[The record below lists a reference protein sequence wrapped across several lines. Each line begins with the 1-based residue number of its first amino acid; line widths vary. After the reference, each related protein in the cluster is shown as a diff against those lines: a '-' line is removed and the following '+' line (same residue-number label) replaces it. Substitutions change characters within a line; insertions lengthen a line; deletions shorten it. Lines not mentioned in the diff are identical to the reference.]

1 MAGPLISF
9 GVDNE
14 QHVQRQA
21 NILAGV
27 IASVH
32 QQVPRSILGSLV
44 GGIALL
50 VVFWHV
56 HDARLLTGLVAA
68 LLIESLA
75 RLHLSRAYRRARIDA
90 DNVESWASR
99 WVLQAAVAGVL
110 WGLAGGLLFPAGDPL
125 KQLVLVT
132 VLLGVAFGSLTLYA
146 TYRPALFAFL
156 PIALL
161 PLIGRMAL
169 QPDPAYVTAAIV
181 MLAMFAFTM
190 FYGRNFGTTVLE
202 AVRNN
207 HANEALVGQLLN
219 EKRVAD
225 EARRAAEE
233 ATRSKTKFFAAA
245 SHDLRQPLQAIGI
258 YCSLLK
264 KRAQGPLEPLA
275 KSLSAAVDSLSK
287 LVEELLEISRLDAGA
302 IQPRLQQVLLD
313 ELLAQLAQEFT
324 PLAHGKGL
332 EMRVRRRQ
340 LAVESDPV
348 LLARVL
354 RNLLGNAIRYTSRG
368 GVLIAARP
376 RGGLV
381 SIEVWDTGPGIR
393 QDELSRVFDEFYRGE
408 SSKGEPASGFGLGL
422 SIVRRI
428 CNVLGHPLIVTTRPG
443 TGTVFRIE
451 TPVSALPH
459 RGPRPPATLT
469 DSNIVAL
476 TGQTLV
482 LIEDNDEIRTSLQ
495 NLLYSWGAEVIAEAS
510 YTAALHEQLAARRR
524 IDLIVADQNLRDGIT
539 GVEVVLKIREL
550 AGRPVPVVMLTAVTV
565 GEVIG
570 EFQRAVK
577 RALEGRPA
585 LAGVIATSRVEEPA
599 VLQKPTN
606 AIRLNN
612 RIAKSLGL
620 LQREPFAA
628 AAPAVTLGATTIS
641 RSLDSRPTTAG
652 RS

>member
-1 MAGPLISF
+1 MAGPHIRF
-9 GVDNE
+9 GIDDE
-14 QHVQRQA
+14 QRAQRQA
-21 NILAGV
+21 SILAGV

-32 QQVPRSILGSLV
+32 LQVPRSVLGSLV
-44 GGIALL
+44 GS
-50 VVFWHV
+50 
-56 HDARLLTGLVAA
+56 AA
-68 LLIESLA
+68 LLAVFWNVLDAPLIGGWLVAMLAESLA
-75 RLHLSRAYRRARIDA
+75 RLHMSRAHGKARVDA
-90 DNVESWASR
+90 DNVQAWANR
-99 WVLQAAVAGVL
+99 WVMQAAVAGLL
-110 WGLAGGLLFPAGDPL
+110 WGAAGWLFFIPADAL

-132 VLLGVAFGSLTLYA
+132 VILGVAFGSLTLYA
-146 TYRPALFAFL
+146 TYRPALIAFL
-156 PIALL
+156 PVALL
-161 PLIGRMAL
+161 PLIARMGA
-169 QPDPAYVTAAIV
+169 QQDPAYLTAAVV
-181 MLAMFAFTM
+181 MLAMLAFSI
-190 FYGRNFGTTVLE
+190 FFGRNFGATVLK

-207 HANEALVGQLLN
+207 YDNELLVGQLLN

-313 ELLAQLAQEFT
+313 ELLAQIVQEFT

-332 EMRVRRRQ
+332 ELRVRRPR

-354 RNLLGNAIRYTSRG
+354 RNLLGNAIRYTTEG
-368 GVLIAARP
+368 GVLLAAR
-376 RGGLV
+376 RRSGLV

-393 QDELSRVFDEFYRGE
+393 QDELARVFDEFYRGE

-443 TGTVFRIE
+443 SGTVFRVE
-451 TPVSALPH
+451 TPPSALPY
-459 RGPRPPATLT
+459 RGPRPPATLN
-469 DSNIVAL
+469 DSNICSL
-476 TGQTLV
+476 TGHTLV
-482 LIEDNDEIRTSLQ
+482 LIEDNEEIRNSLQ
-495 NLLYSWGAEVIAEAS
+495 HLLRSWGAEVVADAG
-510 YTAALHEQLAARRR
+510 YTPELAAQLSAQRR
-524 IDLIVADQNLRDGIT
+524 IDLIVADQNLGDGTT
-539 GVEVVLKIREL
+539 GAEVVLRIRENV
-550 AGRPVPVVMLTAVTV
+550 GGPVPVVMLTAAGI

-577 RALEGRPA
+577 RALEARPT
-585 LAGVIATSRVEEPA
+585 LAGVIARSRVEEPV

-620 LQREPFAA
+620 LTQ
-628 AAPAVTLGATTIS
+628 APPIGEKTTMTARPATIG
-641 RSLDSRPTTAG
+641 RP
-652 RS
+652 

>member
-1 MAGPLISF
+1 MASSYFLPPDDAPST
-9 GVDNE
+9 
-14 QHVQRQA
+14 QRQA
-21 NILAGV
+21 SILAG
-27 IASVH
+27 ILASVH
-32 QQVPRSILGSLV
+32 KQVPRSVFGSAVGAAALVAVFWNTLPAAAILGWL
-44 GGIALL
+44 
-50 VVFWHV
+50 
-56 HDARLLTGLVAA
+56 AA
-68 LLIESLA
+68 MAAETA
-75 RLHLSRAYRRARIDA
+75 GRVQMARAYRRARIDA
-90 DNVESWASR
+90 DNVHAWARR

-110 WGLAGGLLFPAGDPL
+110 WGVAGALFFQPAEPL
-125 KQLVLVT
+125 KLLVLVT

-156 PIALL
+156 PVALM
-161 PLIGRMAL
+161 PLVARMATE
-169 QPDPAYVTAAIV
+169 PDPAYLTAAV
-181 MLAMFAFTM
+181 VLLAMLAFTAF
-190 FYGRNFGTTVLE
+190 FGRNFGATVLE

-207 HANEALVGQLLN
+207 QDNERLVGQLLN

-275 KSLSAAVDSLSK
+275 KSLSGAVDSLSK

-313 ELLAQLAQEFT
+313 EMLGQIAQEFT

-332 EMRVRRRQ
+332 ELRVRRPH

-368 GVLIAARP
+368 GVLLAARR

-393 QDELSRVFDEFYRGE
+393 QSELPRVFDEFYRGE
-408 SSKGEPASGFGLGL
+408 SARNEPAGGFGLGL

-443 TGTVFRIE
+443 TGTVFRVE
-451 TPVSALPH
+451 TPPSALPH
-459 RGPRPPATLT
+459 QGPRPETARAEYGIRP
-469 DSNIVAL
+469 L
-476 TGQTLV
+476 TGHRLV
-482 LIEDNDEIRTSLQ
+482 LIEDNDEIRNSLQ
-495 NLLYSWGAEVIAEAS
+495 HLLGSWGAEVIAEPG
-510 YTAALHEQLAARRR
+510 YTPSLVAQLDSGRRV
-524 IDLIVADQNLRDGIT
+524 DLIVADQNLYDEVT
-539 GVEVVLKIREL
+539 GVEVALRIRE
-550 AGRPVPVVMLTAVTV
+550 AVGAPVPVIMLTAANA
-565 GEVIG
+565 GEVVG
-570 EFQRAVK
+570 DFQRTVK
-577 RALEGRPA
+577 RRLEARPA
-585 LAGVIATSRVEEPA
+585 LAGVIARSRVEEPV

-606 AIRLNN
+606 AILLNY
-612 RIAKSLGL
+612 RIARALGL
-620 LQREPFAA
+620 MREETPSLAEQA
-628 AAPAVTLGATTIS
+628 LTAAPRTIG
-641 RSLDSRPTTAG
+641 RPY
-652 RS
+652 

>member
-1 MAGPLISF
+1 MAGLLSSSSI
-9 GVDNE
+9 DNE
-14 QHVQRQA
+14 QLAQRQHR
-21 NILAGV
+21 IIAGV

-32 QQVPRSILGSLV
+32 RQVPRSVLGGVV
-44 GGIALL
+44 GA
-50 VVFWHV
+50 
-56 HDARLLTGLVAA
+56 AA
-68 LLIESLA
+68 LLAVFWNAHSRELLVGWFVVA
-75 RLHLSRAYRRARIDA
+75 VAELLVRLRMSVAYKQARIDA
-90 DNVESWASR
+90 DEVQKWSTR
-99 WVLQAAVAGVL
+99 WLLQAAAAGVI
-110 WGLAGGLLFPAGDPL
+110 WGAAGALFFLPGDPP

-132 VLLGVAFGSLTLYA
+132 VILGVAFGSLTVYS

-156 PIALL
+156 PAALL
-161 PLIGRMAL
+161 PLIFRLAA
-169 QPDPAYVTAAIV
+169 QQDPAYVTAGVVLLA
-181 MLAMFAFTM
+181 MLAFSLF
-190 FYGRNFGTTVLE
+190 FGRNFGTAMFE

-207 HANEALVGQLLN
+207 YENEVLVGQLLN

-233 ATRSKTKFFAAA
+233 ATRSKTRFFAAA

-275 KSLSAAVDSLSK
+275 KSLASAVDSLSK

-313 ELLAQLAQEFT
+313 ELLAQIAQEFT

-332 EMRVRRRQ
+332 ELRVRKPR

-354 RNLLGNAIRYTSRG
+354 RNLLGNAIRYTSQG
-368 GVLIAARP
+368 GVLLAARP
-376 RGGLV
+376 RGGLI
-381 SIEVWDTGPGIR
+381 SIEVWDTGPGIK
-393 QDELSRVFDEFYRGE
+393 QAELSRVFDEFYRGE
-408 SSKGEPASGFGLGL
+408 SAKGEQVGGFGLGL

-443 TGTVFRIE
+443 SGTVFRIE
-451 TPVSALPH
+451 TPLSALPH
-459 RGPRPPATLT
+459 RGPLPPATLNE
-469 DSNIVAL
+469 SHIRAL
-476 TGQTLV
+476 TGQRLV
-482 LIEDNDEIRTSLQ
+482 LIEDNDEIRSSLQ
-495 NLLYSWGAEVIAEAS
+495 HLLASWGADVIADTGFTPELSA
-510 YTAALHEQLAARRR
+510 QLSARPR
-524 IDLIVADQNLRDGIT
+524 IDLIVADQNLRGQPS
-539 GVEVVLKIREL
+539 GVEVVLRIRE
-550 AGRPVPVVMLTAVTV
+550 AVGEPVPMVMLTAAAM

-577 RALEGRPA
+577 RTLEARPE
-585 LAGVIATSRVEEPA
+585 LAGVIARSRVEEPV

-620 LQREPFAA
+620 LGPQH
-628 AAPAVTLGATTIS
+628 TLELEVGVPMTGPSTV
-641 RSLDSRPTTAG
+641 G
-652 RS
+652 RL